1 MKVSSA
7 FFLAFS
13 MVFVLLH
20 EANAQGCP
28 NALVDR
34 VNRARPSWAQVV
46 CDENLQWLAATH
58 VIDQNKWYDAN
69 RYGATLYTP
78 QCNLHSWKYKGGSCC
93 YYNVGNDHRNK
104 DCMWKAHERVAG
116 WALNKNTDG
125 GNVYEV
131 SVGVNKKSRG
141 DQDITAHGA
150 MNSWLNSGSHNPVI
164 VGTGGWSSLRRVG
177 CAWNGKF
184 ANCMFQK

>member
-1 MKVSSA
+1 
-7 FFLAFS
+7 
-13 MVFVLLH
+13 
-20 EANAQGCP
+20 
-28 NALVDR
+28 
-34 VNRARPSWAQVV
+34 
-46 CDENLQWLAATH
+46 
-58 VIDQNKWYDAN
+58 
-69 RYGATLYTP
+69 
-78 QCNLHSWKYKGGSCC
+78 
-93 YYNVGNDHRNK
+93 
-104 DCMWKAHERVAG
+104 MWKAHERVAG